1 MRRPLDFL
9 AAGDDQVT
17 LTPQHSRRPLPSQ
30 SKESRSPDPLYF
42 DPFPDSVSAP
52 PPVIDTANRAL
63 KSRPIKA
70 PSKHE
75 HSPLFLLALDVVVR
89 RPHRDWN
96 AVACRSE
103 ERRVG
108 KECSVTCRS
117 RWSPYH

>member
-9 AAGDDQVT
+9 AAGDDQVA
-17 LTPQHSRRPLPSQ
+17 LTPQHFPGPLPSQ
-30 SKESRSPDPLYF
+30 SKESRSPDPLCF

-52 PPVIDTANRAL
+52 PPIIDTADRAL

-70 PSKHE
+70 PNEHE

-96 AVACRSE
+96 AVACEAPS
-103 ERRVG
+103 RRAATADETAALG
-108 KECSVTCRS
+108 LPELR
-117 RWSPYH
+117 